1 MAWASDGTDYLAD
14 DCAAD
19 YCCGG
24 DVLVLR
30 RLGIGQ
36 HAVRHGAGTYCFG
49 DPVCGD
55 YRDRTLT
62 GFDARL
68 LRAAASL
75 GANPVTTFRRVTLPM
90 ILPGMVSGGI
100 FAFVTS
106 FDEVVVAL
114 FLAGS
119 EQRTLPRQMWSGIR
133 EQLSPTIL
141 AAATLLVLFSIKQ

>member
-1 MAWASDGTDYLAD
+1 
-14 DCAAD
+14 
-19 YCCGG
+19 
-24 DVLVLR
+24 
-30 RLGIGQ
+30 
-36 HAVRHGAGTYCFG
+36 
-49 DPVCGD
+49 
-55 YRDRTLT
+55 
-62 GFDARL
+62 
-68 LRAAASL
+68 
-75 GANPVTTFRRVTLPM
+75 M

-141 AAATLLVLFSIKQ
+141 AAATLLVLFSIAMLVTVEMLRRRSERLRGISQ